1 MATNHNLNARWRREP
16 AHIARLQRYCF
27 LRWTRARTAARSA
40 HWFAALD
47 RCARLDRL
55 AARRADLLVLSVP

>member
-1 MATNHNLNARWRREP
+1 MATNHDLNARRRQQP
-16 AHIARLQRYCF
+16 AYIARLQKYCL

-40 HWFAALD
+40 RWFAAAD

-55 AARRADLLVLSVP
+55 AAR